1 MNDDKWSEGMRR
13 TLLIVISLVLVILLA
28 IGGFLYYDHTSIKNE
43 EANRQAFDLVM
54 TEKMRQLSE
63 QAQDR
68 SKSVQIDIQD
78 ARLKGDYKTL
88 SEFLLAYWVR
98 NVDTR
103 NAYLNQLA
111 AAKWDQF
118 LDVNR
123 LDLDRKQN
131 YAETTQMLST
141 VRQAMQQ
148 YQQNNTQNKQQALV
162 QLKQLDLRK
171 DLKQPLLDK
180 LQQNA
185 KVDPENVLILNELQ
199 ILAKAEI
206 MFEMLKKYEWKKQGN
221 QILFKEDAQV
231 KQFNQLYQDVLKL
244 NSQINSKKEQNAEVL
259 ADEL

>member
-1 MNDDKWSEGMRR
+1 MNDDMWSEGMRR

-88 SEFLLAYWVR
+88 SEFLLAYWVQ

-131 YAETTQMLST
+131 YAETTQMLIT

-185 KVDPENVLILNELQ
+185 KVDPENALILNELQ
-199 ILAKAEI
+199 ILAKAEK

>member
-1 MNDDKWSEGMRR
+1 M
-13 TLLIVISLVLVILLA
+13 VILLA

-68 SKSVQIDIQD
+68 SKPVQIEINDV
-78 ARLKGDYKTL
+78 RLRGDYKTL
-88 SEFLLAYWVR
+88 SEFLLRYWMK

-103 NAYLNQLA
+103 NAYINQLA
-111 AAKWDQF
+111 AAKWDKF

-123 LDLDRKQN
+123 LDEDRKQN
-131 YAETTQMLST
+131 FAETSQMLTT

-148 YQQNNTQNKQQALV
+148 YQQNNNKNKSEALA

-185 KVDPENVLILNELQ
+185 QIDPENALILNELQ
-199 ILAKAEI
+199 ILANAEK
-206 MFEMLKKYEWKKQGN
+206 MFEMLKSDTWQKQGN

-231 KQFNQLYQDVLKL
+231 KQFNLLYQDVLKL

-259 ADEL
+259 ESEL